1 MIEYITGN
9 VFETD
14 CDVIAHGCNAQ
25 GAMGSGVAKQLK
37 QFYPS
42 AYQVYRDFCIR
53 NNRDISI
60 VGTVVWSV
68 EEDMIIANCITQF
81 KYGYDKKRYMDYD
94 ALRKCMANIEATGK
108 VRNFKTIAMPK
119 IGAGL
124 GGGDWN
130 TIAQIINTEI
140 QDLKVKVYEW

>member
-1 MIEYITGN
+1 MIEYIKGN
-9 VFETD
+9 VLETD
-14 CDVIAHGCNAQ
+14 CNVIAHGCNAQ
-25 GAMGSGVAKQLK
+25 GVMGSGVAKQVK

-42 AYQVYRDFCIR
+42 AFQVYRDFCLM
-53 NNRDISI
+53 NNRDVSI

-68 EEDMIIANCITQF
+68 EEGMIIANCITQF
-81 KYGYDKKRYMDYD
+81 KYGYGGKKYIDYD
-94 ALRKCMANIEATGK
+94 ALRKCMAHIETRAK
-108 VRNFKTIAMPK
+108 VQGFKTVAMPK